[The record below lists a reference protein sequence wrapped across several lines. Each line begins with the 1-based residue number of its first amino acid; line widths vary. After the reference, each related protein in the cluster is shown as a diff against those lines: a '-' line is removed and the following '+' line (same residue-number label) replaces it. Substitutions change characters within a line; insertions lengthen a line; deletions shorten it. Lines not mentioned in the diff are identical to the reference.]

1 VAVQENAFHLFDFQ
15 VRDEV
20 LGTNSRSSS
29 SSSGSSSGF
38 PKHNKGKKRFV
49 IQMFGIS
56 EQRVSNHEP
65 FLYAKVPE
73 SWGFDAKT
81 LFITELKTAVGK
93 YGEDSI
99 RVDECKSFDARRST
113 GLTAARSTNPQIQK
127 HGVV

>member
-1 VAVQENAFHLFDFQ
+1 
-15 VRDEV
+15 
-20 LGTNSRSSS
+20 
-29 SSSGSSSGF
+29 
-38 PKHNKGKKRFV
+38 
-49 IQMFGIS
+49 MFGII

-99 RVDECKSFDARRST
+99 LVDECKSFDARRST

-127 HGVV
+127 HGGHEQGEKPVV